1 MICFICNKSRL
12 LRGLGLRAAGLL
24 KGKYVK
30 FVKYFQLMC
39 FRNQLIWVKITNS
52 FQERNTCT
60 CPAENLNFLISSVF
74 NDNRKSVLNCQ
85 RGIFLFVFKA
95 RVLGILLQLCTVYPF
110 SCLENIY
117 SSTIYRYS
125 IYEQKFSK
133 NGKFVIL
140 KKKKLGSDTNNC
152 WTMRTIAKEL
162 YEN

>member
-1 MICFICNKSRL
+1 MSNIFSWCVLGTSLFGSK
-12 LRGLGLRAAGLL
+12 LRTVFKKHMYMSSWESELSDQ
-24 KGKYVK
+24 
-30 FVKYFQLMC
+30 F
-39 FRNQLIWVKITNS
+39 S
-52 FQERNTCT
+52 FQWQQKKCLKLSERN
-60 CPAENLNFLISSVF
+60 
-74 NDNRKSVLNCQ
+74 
-85 RGIFLFVFKA
+85 FLFVFKA

-162 YEN
+162 YENYFWGTIFY